1 MLEEEA
7 HRGEMERRSR
17 LEPERIWRRSRG
29 CGAVKGR
36 TACRS
41 RSGRDSSAVAVFGGG
56 ER

>member
-1 MLEEEA
+1 MLEEA